1 MRRAVVTAAMSVFA
15 IIPGV
20 TALVAPAAA
29 AAPEPFT
36 VTFRTSPRFGTC
48 DGFNVLVQAT
58 GKARTIEAPDGGI
71 VGVSAA
77 TVATA
82 TNLKTGTS
90 VQFSINGTFNTTTD
104 ADGNVTTTA
113 TGKNF
118 LTDPDAGV
126 VVTSGTFTFTFDKK
140 GKLVEGLSGTGQIT
154 DVCAALA

>member
-1 MRRAVVTAAMSVFA
+1 MRRAVVTAAMSVCA
-15 IIPGV
+15 IVPGV
-20 TALVAPAAA
+20 TALAAPAAA
-29 AAPEPFT
+29 APDPFT

-58 GKARTIEAPDGGI
+58 GKARTIEAPDGGV

-90 VQFSINGTFNTTTD
+90 VQYSINGTFHTTTD
-104 ADGNVTTTA
+104 ANGNVTTTA